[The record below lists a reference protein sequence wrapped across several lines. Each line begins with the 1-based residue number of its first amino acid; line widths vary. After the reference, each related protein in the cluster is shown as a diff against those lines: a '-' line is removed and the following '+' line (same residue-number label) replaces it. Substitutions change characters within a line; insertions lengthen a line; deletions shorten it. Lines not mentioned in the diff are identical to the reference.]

1 MARSKGFIVQ
11 SERLRDQIYKLIR
24 DDLRTGALAPGE
36 RLVEVNLAKKLGVS
50 RTPVREALF
59 QLASDGLLAESSRG
73 YMLPVHTTEEIR
85 DRLEI
90 RRLLEP
96 EILRRACEEA
106 SDRQIR
112 TLMKALQDEKKYI
125 DAEDASKF
133 IGANANFRLVL
144 LSMCKNP
151 LLTKCA
157 ELYDDQFQCFRIW
170 GLNEPKNRE
179 LTSGTHEKIC
189 NAIKDRKPAAAV
201 KALEQLL
208 DRVEEMLGEY
218 SDSVAS

>member
-1 MARSKGFIVQ
+1 MARGRGLIVQ

-24 DDLRTGALAPGE
+24 DDLRVGALAPGE
-36 RLVEVNLAKKLGVS
+36 RLVEVTLAKKLGVS

-73 YMLPVHTTEEIR
+73 YMLPVHTTREIK

-96 EILRRACEEA
+96 EILRRACREA
-106 SDRQIR
+106 TAKQIK
-112 TLMKALQDEKKYI
+112 TLMKALEQEKKYI
-125 DAEDASKF
+125 NAADASKF

-144 LSMCKNP
+144 LSLCKNP

-170 GLNEPKNRE
+170 GLHEPQNRE
-179 LTSGTHEKIC
+179 LTAQAHEKIC
-189 NAIKDRKPAAAV
+189 DAIKNRDPGTAV
-201 KALEQLL
+201 TSLQQLL
-208 DRVEEMLGEY
+208 DKVEELLEQY